1 MGGVEDGGD
10 EYMRGKDRTI
20 SSARASIKGLI
31 REVAKKKKKKILGG
45 RLTETKEVNKRL
57 LGSNQNLA

>member
-1 MGGVEDGGD
+1 MGGFEDGGD

-31 REVAKKKKKKILGG
+31 REVAKKKKNLGA
-45 RLTETKEVNKRL
+45 RVTETKEVNK
-57 LGSNQNLA
+57 GY

>member
-1 MGGVEDGGD
+1 MEGGEGFEDGGY

-31 REVAKKKKKKILGG
+31 REVAKKKTWEGD
-45 RLTETKEVNKRL
+45 
-57 LGSNQNLA
+57 

>member
-1 MGGVEDGGD
+1 MGGGEGFEDGGY

-31 REVAKKKKKKILGG
+31 REVAKKKLGRETDG
-45 RLTETKEVNKRL
+45 DKRGEQKAIRL
-57 LGSNQNLA
+57 